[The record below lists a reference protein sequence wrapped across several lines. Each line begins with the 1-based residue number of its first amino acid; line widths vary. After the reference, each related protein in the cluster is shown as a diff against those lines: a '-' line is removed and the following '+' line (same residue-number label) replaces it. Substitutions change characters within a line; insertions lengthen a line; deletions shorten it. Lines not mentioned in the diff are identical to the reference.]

1 MACRLGMVVYILPYM
16 FVYNKGLML
25 MGDLGDIV
33 SACLTALIGVYAL
46 ACGIQG
52 YMFRPTKIYERI
64 PLFVAA
70 LLLISPGA
78 IYDLVGVLLLLGVA
92 LRQRPTFFFD
102 LLKRFRRSASEVK
115 GDA

>member
-1 MACRLGMVVYILPYM
+1 
-16 FVYNKGLML
+16 
-25 MGDLGDIV
+25 MGDLGDIIAAV
-33 SACLTALIGVYAL
+33 VTALMGVYAL

-64 PLFVAA
+64 PLFIAA

-102 LLKRFRRSASEVK
+102 LLKRFRRSASQVK
-115 GDA
+115 GDV